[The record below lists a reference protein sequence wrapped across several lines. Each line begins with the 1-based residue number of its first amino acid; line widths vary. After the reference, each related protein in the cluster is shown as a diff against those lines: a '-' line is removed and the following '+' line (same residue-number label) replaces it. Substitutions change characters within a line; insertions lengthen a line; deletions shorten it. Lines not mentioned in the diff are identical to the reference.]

1 MSETAI
7 FSYTK
12 KGYAPD
18 QVDAEYSA
26 IAEELEELKQKNQD
40 AVSVI
45 AQMKREITD
54 SKTRLRQSGNEINF
68 NSLGT
73 DLAETLK
80 TAQNRAVDLVRNAEQ
95 ETTALL
101 AETEVQAKS
110 IVESAQKQAK
120 SMVAQAERDAKQALI
135 QTQKHAQA
143 TLLEAEEALA
153 VAKSRAEVVSA
164 EILGIQ
170 KETQVRLDK
179 IANDTE
185 LDRINSEQ
193 ALEVLK
199 AEIES
204 EIAQLALELDS
215 VRAGSNEAMRVA
227 DAATNQ
233 YLEQKAAE
241 SGAVAEEAQRKYSDI
256 VMTSEAQSS
265 RLLVEGD
272 NAVRDAKKLVAFVN
286 SSIEARVRLVKG
298 KVSESAR
305 DLNAAALRELNE
317 LSRRNQE
324 LGTFNTDLQMISDAA
339 NTPFS
344 QSENRRAQ

>member
-7 FSYTK
+7 FSYAK
-12 KGYAPD
+12 KGFAPD
-18 QVDAEYSA
+18 EVDAEYA
-26 IAEELEELKQKNQD
+26 ALAEQLEELQHKNQE
-40 AVSVI
+40 ALSVI

-80 TAQNRAVDLVRNAEQ
+80 IAQNRAVDLVRSAEQ

-110 IVESAQKQAK
+110 IIESAHKQAK
-120 SMVAQAERDAKQALI
+120 SMVTQAERDAKQILL
-135 QTQKHAQA
+135 QTEKHAQA
-143 TLLEAEEALA
+143 TLLEAEEGLA

-164 EILGIQ
+164 QIQGIQ

-179 IANDTE
+179 ISNDTE

-204 EIAQLALELDS
+204 EIDQLAMELDS

-227 DAATNQ
+227 DAATAQ
-233 YLEQKAAE
+233 YLEQKAAD
-241 SGAVAEEAQRKYSDI
+241 SAAVAAEAQRKYGEI

-272 NAVRDAKKLVAFVN
+272 NAVRDAKKLVAYLN
-286 SSIEARVRLVKG
+286 SSIEARVRKVKG

-344 QSENRRAQ
+344 QSEIRRA